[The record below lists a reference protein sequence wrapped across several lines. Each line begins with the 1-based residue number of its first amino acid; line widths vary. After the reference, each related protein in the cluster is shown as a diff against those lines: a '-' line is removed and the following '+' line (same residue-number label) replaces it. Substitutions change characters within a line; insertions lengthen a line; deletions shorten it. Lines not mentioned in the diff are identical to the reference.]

1 MRSFPFSLSLSLLCF
16 QELLDNYNTFGRT
29 TPEWL
34 FDLVSDV
41 EGVSEDYIEPLADSE
56 NEQKNEI
63 EIFSNSASALSLH
76 NDDLR

>member
-1 MRSFPFSLSLSLLCF
+1 MLCF

-56 NEQKNEI
+56 NEQNNEI